1 MNDRPIFVLVLRP
14 EKSVADP
21 LAARNWRSAL
31 ALRKNLKS
39 RLVNVGPREDQK
51 HNCRRDKQR

>member
-1 MNDRPIFVLVLRP
+1 MIAKPSQNANYA